1 MKDVSTA
8 VSLIGYKKICNLAVG
23 ITVLD
28 LFPAD
33 SSGGF
38 DYSKF
43 WERSICCGVAAGEI
57 AANMSGELP
66 ADVFTV
72 GLVQDIGVL
81 FLVRTQPLEYGGAM
95 GISRTKGV
103 HLAKAEREA
112 LGVDHAQV
120 GAVLCA
126 NWKLPRLLI
135 EVIRHHHFAE
145 FDEEISEEHKKI
157 VQVVNLASLLVDFL
171 FDSDSEEL
179 RERLD
184 DRAKTFFGFG
194 PKKVDEL
201 LGKIFGPAKTI
212 GEIFSIQVDAEAAD
226 EAPKVEEA
234 LTTCPNCQAG
244 DQSGKFCSECGGS
257 LVPKP
262 AEPVRVSNKV
272 LIAEDS
278 IASRRALSF
287 VIKKAGFVPVE
298 ATNGYEAFELA
309 KKDPPGM
316 IMLDVMMPRMNGLE
330 ALKKIRDTE
339 DLSQIPIVMLT
350 SLTDSETVVE
360 AVQSGAN
367 DYIVKPYT
375 ADVIVQRLKKYM
387 PKQKKKKR

>member
-1 MKDVSTA
+1 MFLQP

-194 PKKVDEL
+194 PKKSTSCWERFLVRPRRSERFFRSRL
-201 LGKIFGPAKTI
+201 TRRLPMKLQRLRRPLRPART
-212 GEIFSIQVDAEAAD
+212 
-226 EAPKVEEA
+226 
-234 LTTCPNCQAG
+234 
-244 DQSGKFCSECGGS
+244 
-257 LVPKP
+257 
-262 AEPVRVSNKV
+262 
-272 LIAEDS
+272 
-278 IASRRALSF
+278 
-287 VIKKAGFVPVE
+287 
-298 ATNGYEAFELA
+298 
-309 KKDPPGM
+309 
-316 IMLDVMMPRMNGLE
+316 
-330 ALKKIRDTE
+330 
-339 DLSQIPIVMLT
+339 
-350 SLTDSETVVE
+350 
-360 AVQSGAN
+360 
-367 DYIVKPYT
+367 VKPGIRAANFAANAEGRWFRSLLNPYGFQT
-375 ADVIVQRLKKYM
+375 RF
-387 PKQKKKKR
+387 